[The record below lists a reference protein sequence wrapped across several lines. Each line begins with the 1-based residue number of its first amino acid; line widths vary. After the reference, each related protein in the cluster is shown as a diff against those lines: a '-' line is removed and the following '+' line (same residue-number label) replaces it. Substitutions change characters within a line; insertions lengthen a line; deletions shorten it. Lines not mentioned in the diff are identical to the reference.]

1 MKSLTKTRREEL
13 LDSIQQTRESIR
25 DIRGSG
31 DHSITASVT
40 LTRKV
45 DRLKSLMSDAR
56 MEGVDVPDEK

>member
-1 MKSLTKTRREEL
+1 MRTVIASRR
-13 LDSIQQTRESIR
+13 IR